1 MEMKID
7 EKLSVMELLKRAAN
21 LLDLFS
27 TTMIVAASSTPEEKL
42 LGMLYLVRRSAKICQ
57 NRLVD
62 SVNFLFIASL
72 TRQSFYKLFY
82 AVVILV
88 HGEEE
93 DGKGIWN
100 QRSVSFILMHSE
112 NSNGNGVLY
121 TGLYVG
127 LICVGN
133 VVKWVVY
140 VVSYHACRTRVSEKK
155 DDEDQNLR
163 LLLHRNCI

>member
-1 MEMKID
+1 MDDVDVLGLRYCD
-7 EKLSVMELLKRAAN
+7 EDAM
-21 LLDLFS
+21 
-27 TTMIVAASSTPEEKL
+27 
-42 LGMLYLVRRSAKICQ
+42 
-57 NRLVD
+57 
-62 SVNFLFIASL
+62 
-72 TRQSFYKLFY
+72 
-82 AVVILV
+82 
-88 HGEEE
+88 
-93 DGKGIWN
+93 
-100 QRSVSFILMHSE
+100 FILQMHSE

-133 VVKWVVY
+133 VVKWVVC